1 MAKEI
6 LAFSLV
12 VLMDGDV
19 YEKHA
24 DYFLHLEE
32 CRYNAQELSR
42 DQKFY
47 KPIKAY
53 CSPAFVDPKENTIKG
68 HVINKPVVKPAEV
81 KK

>member
-6 LAFSLV
+6 LAFFLV

-53 CSPAFVDPKENTIKG
+53 CRPAFVDPKENTIKG

>member
-1 MAKEI
+1 MTKEI

-24 DYFLHLEE
+24 SYYLHLEE

-42 DQKFY
+42 DQKYY
-47 KPIKAY
+47 KPIKAH
-53 CSPAFVDPKENTIKG
+53 CKPAFVDPKKEKIAG
-68 HVINKPVVKPAEV
+68 HVINKPVAKPAEV

>member
-1 MAKEI
+1 
-6 LAFSLV
+6 
-12 VLMDGDV
+12 MDGKRNTGV
-19 YEKHA
+19 LFGCSYGRR
-24 DYFLHLEE
+24 FLHLEE

-53 CSPAFVDPKENTIKG
+53 CRPAFVDPKENTIKG